1 MSTDTGP
8 TATVSSP
15 PLRIEIDD
23 LSGGDVRALLD
34 EHLEDM
40 ARHSPPESIHAL
52 SIDGLRHRDVRFWC
66 VRQGDQ
72 LLGCGALKTLEPGHL
87 EIKSM
92 RTARV
97 HRRRG
102 IGALILDHLLTEA
115 RRRGCSRVSLETG
128 SMAAFEPARQLYRSR
143 GFVRCGPF
151 ADYQPDPN
159 SVFMTLETLEG
170 NPPMADPP

>member
-72 LLGCGALKTLEPGHL
+72 LL
-87 EIKSM
+87 
-92 RTARV
+92 
-97 HRRRG
+97 
-102 IGALILDHLLTEA
+102 TEA

-143 GFVRCGPF
+143 GFDHCGPF

-159 SVFMTLETLEG
+159 SVFMTLEMSEG
-170 NPPMADPP
+170 NPPMADSP